1 MTSSCGGRSRNAV
14 APPTSGPATAAGAAG
29 ARLKRIVAS
38 SSNSAVRMVIWLS
51 GPGEAFCKKATPPLS
66 RRGSKGAIS
75 ESLYAIVD
83 SKQELPPVQLEVD
96 LLRLGALVGDV
107 GRIEHVVDL
116 EQHRESVQ
124 AVAEL
129 VAGLKIGDLVT
140 MDELERAVVREVR
153 DFADVLGAR
162 AR

>member
-14 APPTSGPATAAGAAG
+14 APPTSGPATAASAAG
-29 ARLKRIVAS
+29 ARLKRSVAS
-38 SSNSAVRMVIWLS
+38 SSHSAVRMVIWLP
-51 GPGEAFCKKATPPLS
+51 GPDEAFCKEATPPLS
-66 RRGSKGAIS
+66 RRGSKGVIS
-75 ESLYAIVD
+75 QSLYPIVD
-83 SKQELPPVQLEVD
+83 SEQELPPVQLEID
-96 LLRLGALVGDV
+96 LLRLGALVSDV

-116 EQHRESVQ
+116 EQQRESVE

-140 MDELERAVVREVR
+140 MDELERTVVCEVR
-153 DFADVLGAR
+153 DLADVLGAR